1 MFLPSYIAL
10 WVIVLLLVFA
20 FGVLARQIGLLHTR
34 VAPVGAR
41 MTSDGPEIDEM
52 APRVFVEEQLIE
64 VGGPQSKPS
73 LLIFVSAGCPSCSEL
88 APHVSRLWK
97 HERRRINF
105 LLVSISKEREAN
117 EEFVLAHR
125 LEGIPFVTAPEV
137 SAAYKVH
144 AAPFAVIIDQEG
156 VVKAKGLVNTVEHLE
171 SLLNAVELG
180 ESTVES
186 YMQKRMPP
194 SSEESEASSTPV

>member
-1 MFLPSYIAL
+1 
-10 WVIVLLLVFA
+10 
-20 FGVLARQIGLLHTR
+20 
-34 VAPVGAR
+34 

-88 APHVSRLWK
+88 APHILRLWK

-105 LLVSISKEREAN
+105 VLVSISKEKEEN

-125 LEGIPFVTAPEV
+125 LGGIPFVTAPEV
-137 SAAYKVH
+137 PTAYKIH
-144 AAPFAVIIDQEG
+144 AAPFAVVLDQEG
-156 VVKAKGLVNTVEHLE
+156 IVKAKGLVNTVEHLE
-171 SLLNAVELG
+171 SLLNAVEVG
-180 ESTVES
+180 EPTVES
-186 YMQKRMPP
+186 YMRKRMAPT
-194 SSEESEASSTPV
+194 SEESEASSTPV